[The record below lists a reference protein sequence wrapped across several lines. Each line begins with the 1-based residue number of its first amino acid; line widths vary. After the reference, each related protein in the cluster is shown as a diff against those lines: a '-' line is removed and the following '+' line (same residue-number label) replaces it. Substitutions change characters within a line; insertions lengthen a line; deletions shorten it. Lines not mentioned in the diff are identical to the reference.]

1 KKHLDAGAKAVILSA
16 PVKGGSV
23 PTYVLSVNADQYQGE
38 KVISNASCTT
48 NCISPVANIMQKTY
62 GIEKAMMTTIHGYTS
77 DQRLHDGGHKDYRRA
92 RAAGL
97 NIIPTSTGATLAA
110 AEAIPELKGIFNGLA
125 IRVPVSVGSL
135 SDFTF
140 LLKKD
145 TTVEEV
151 NELLKKEAETDN
163 YKGIMM
169 VTEDPLVSS
178 DIIGNSHS
186 SIVDLSL

>member
-1 KKHLDAGAKAVILSA
+1 
-16 PVKGGSV
+16 
-23 PTYVLSVNADQYQGE
+23 
-38 KVISNASCTT
+38 
-48 NCISPVANIMQKTY
+48 
-62 GIEKAMMTTIHGYTS
+62 MMTTIHGYTS

-92 RAAGL
+92 RAAAL
-97 NIIPTSTGATLAA
+97 NIIPTSTGATIAA
-110 AEAIPELKGIFNGLA
+110 AEAIPELKGIFEGLA
-125 IRVPVSVGSL
+125 VRVPVPVGSL

-151 NELLKKEAETDN
+151 NELFKKEAGTEKF
-163 YKGIMM
+163 KGIMM

-186 SIVDLSL
+186 SIV